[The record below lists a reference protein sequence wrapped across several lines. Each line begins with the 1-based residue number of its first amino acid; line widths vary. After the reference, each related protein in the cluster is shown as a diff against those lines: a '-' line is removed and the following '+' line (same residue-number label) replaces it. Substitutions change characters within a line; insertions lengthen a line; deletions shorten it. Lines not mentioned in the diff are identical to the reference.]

1 LDRYRKVRST
11 VVIAMLTCKYNKDEG
26 ALEVV
31 DKLAPK
37 FTQLQQQLS
46 EIADAL
52 RAAGASFP
60 PRHEENEVDPALD
73 HEGGSE
79 DQERSFTELQE
90 KLASSEDDKK
100 EAESKIAD
108 LQQVCRELRERA
120 ESSEPETDLSEN
132 YVEIAL
138 FEGNVAEL
146 EAKSRQLQEAHVN
159 LEASSKEHQQL
170 KEQLEEEH
178 QRSKQEIEALQHE
191 QHEAASTIEG
201 LNNKISV
208 LNDAK
213 AASEAESRAN
223 TVKLEQ
229 LTLEN
234 GSLSQDRDALKDQ
247 TSQMEQQMELSRKL
261 EALMW
266 PDFMAK
272 PEMEEWKARLEDA
285 VHQGQTDKNVMVI
298 VANLFNFNAFAGLED
313 QWSRRLFDVLQDF
326 SRALLAWCESSG
338 LDSEQAA
345 SQAKLWAEQ
354 FTGKGGGEFTIEV
367 PEPDEPFDQ
376 RVMVSYESGTSSGSM
391 DVKAI
396 KSWCIK
402 DGAGRI
408 LKQAEVT
415 TY

>member
-1 LDRYRKVRST
+1 MDRYRKVRST

-37 FTQLQQQLS
+37 FTQIQQQLS

-52 RAAGASFP
+52 VAAGASFP
-60 PRHEENEVDPALD
+60 PRHQENEVDPALD
-73 HEGGSE
+73 HDGGSE
-79 DQERSFTELQE
+79 DQELSFTELQE

-100 EAESKIAD
+100 EAESKIVD
-108 LQQVCRELRERA
+108 LQQVCHELPERA
-120 ESSEPETDLSEN
+120 ESLEPETDLSEN

-146 EAKSRQLQEAHVN
+146 DAIRRELQEAQGN
-159 LEASSKEHQQL
+159 LETSAKEHQQL
-170 KEQLEEEH
+170 KEQLEGEH
-178 QRSKQEIEALQHE
+178 QRSKQEIEALR
-191 QHEAASTIEG
+191 HEAASTIEG

-213 AASEAESRAN
+213 AASEVESRAN
-223 TVKLEQ
+223 TLKLEQ

-234 GSLSQDRDALKDQ
+234 GSLSQDRDALNDQ
-247 TSQMEQQMELSRKL
+247 TSQMKQQMELSRKL

-272 PEMEEWKARLEDA
+272 PEMEEWKARLENA
-285 VHQGQTDKNVMVI
+285 VHQGQTDENVMVI

-313 QWSRRLFDVLQDF
+313 QWGRRLFDVLQDF

-338 LDSEQAA
+338 LDPEQAA

-354 FTGKGGGEFTIEV
+354 FTGKGEGEFTIEV

-391 DVKAI
+391 DVKAV
-396 KSWCIK
+396 KTWCIK
-402 DGAGRI
+402 DGSGRI

>member
-1 LDRYRKVRST
+1 
-11 VVIAMLTCKYNKDEG
+11 MLTCKYNKDEG

-37 FTQLQQQLS
+37 FTQIQQQLS

-52 RAAGASFP
+52 VAAGASFP
-60 PRHEENEVDPALD
+60 PRHQENEVDPALD
-73 HEGGSE
+73 HDGGSE
-79 DQERSFTELQE
+79 DQELSFTELQE

-100 EAESKIAD
+100 EAESKIVD
-108 LQQVCRELRERA
+108 LQQVCHELPERA
-120 ESSEPETDLSEN
+120 ESLEPETDLSEN

-146 EAKSRQLQEAHVN
+146 DAIRRELQEAQGN
-159 LEASSKEHQQL
+159 LETSAKEHQQL
-170 KEQLEEEH
+170 KEQLEGEH
-178 QRSKQEIEALQHE
+178 QRSKQEIEALR
-191 QHEAASTIEG
+191 HEAASTIEG

-213 AASEAESRAN
+213 AASEVESRAN
-223 TVKLEQ
+223 TLKLEQ

-234 GSLSQDRDALKDQ
+234 GSLSQDRDALNDQ
-247 TSQMEQQMELSRKL
+247 TSQMKQQMELSRKL

-272 PEMEEWKARLEDA
+272 PEMEEWKARLENA
-285 VHQGQTDKNVMVI
+285 VHQGQTDENVMVI

-313 QWSRRLFDVLQDF
+313 QWGRRLFDVLQDF

-338 LDSEQAA
+338 LDPEQAA

-354 FTGKGGGEFTIEV
+354 FTGKGEGEFTIEV

-391 DVKAI
+391 DVKAV
-396 KSWCIK
+396 KTWCIK
-402 DGAGRI
+402 DGSGRI

>member
-1 LDRYRKVRST
+1 
-11 VVIAMLTCKYNKDEG
+11 MLTCKYNKDEG

-60 PRHEENEVDPALD
+60 PRHEENEVDPAPD
-73 HEGGSE
+73 HERDRGN
-79 DQERSFTELQE
+79 QERSLTELQE

-100 EAESKIAD
+100 KAESKIAD
-108 LQQVCRELRERA
+108 LQQVCHELRERA

-138 FEGNVAEL
+138 FEWNVAEL
-146 EAKSRQLQEAHVN
+146 DAIRGKLQEAQGN
-159 LEASSKEHQQL
+159 LETSSKEHQQL
-170 KEQLEEEH
+170 KEQLEGEH
-178 QRSKQEIEALQHE
+178 QRNKQEIEAL

-201 LNNKISV
+201 LNSKISV

-223 TVKLEQ
+223 TLKLEQ
-229 LTLEN
+229 LALEN
-234 GSLSQDRDALKDQ
+234 GSLSQDRDALNDQ

-261 EALMW
+261 EALIW

-272 PEMEEWKARLEDA
+272 PEMEEWKARLENA
-285 VHQGQTDKNVMVI
+285 VHQGQTDENVMVI
-298 VANLFNFNAFAGLED
+298 VASLFNFNAFAGLED
-313 QWSRRLFDVLQDF
+313 QWGRRLFDVLQDF

-338 LDSEQAA
+338 LDPEQAA
-345 SQAKLWAEQ
+345 SQAKLWAGQ
-354 FTGKGGGEFTIEV
+354 FTGKGEGEFAIEV

-391 DVKAI
+391 DVKAV

>member
-1 LDRYRKVRST
+1 MPV
-11 VVIAMLTCKYNKDEG
+11 CKYNKEEG

-37 FTQLQQQLS
+37 FTQIQQQLS

-52 RAAGASFP
+52 VAAGASFP
-60 PRHEENEVDPALD
+60 PRHQENEVDPALD
-73 HEGGSE
+73 HDGGSE
-79 DQERSFTELQE
+79 DQELSFTELQE

-100 EAESKIAD
+100 EAESKIVD
-108 LQQVCRELRERA
+108 LQQVCHELPERA
-120 ESSEPETDLSEN
+120 ESLEPETDLSEN

-146 EAKSRQLQEAHVN
+146 DAIRRELQEAQGN
-159 LEASSKEHQQL
+159 LETSAKEHQQL
-170 KEQLEEEH
+170 KEQLEGEH
-178 QRSKQEIEALQHE
+178 QRSKQEIEALR
-191 QHEAASTIEG
+191 HEAASTIEG

-213 AASEAESRAN
+213 AASEVESRAN
-223 TVKLEQ
+223 TLKLEQ
-229 LTLEN
+229 LALEN
-234 GSLSQDRDALKDQ
+234 GSLSQDRDALNDQ
-247 TSQMEQQMELSRKL
+247 TSQMKQQMELSRKL

-272 PEMEEWKARLEDA
+272 PEMEEWKARLENA
-285 VHQGQTDKNVMVI
+285 VHQGQTDENVMVI

-313 QWSRRLFDVLQDF
+313 QWGRRLFDVLQDF

-338 LDSEQAA
+338 LDPEQAA

-354 FTGKGGGEFTIEV
+354 FTGKGEGEFTIEV

-391 DVKAI
+391 DVKAV
-396 KSWCIK
+396 KTWCIK
-402 DGAGRI
+402 DGSGRI